1 MSHVKEKSRGVI
13 DEYPYSISKL
23 KSDNPNTSFP
33 SEITDSLLQ
42 SYKVYPVSNEARPE
56 VSR

>member
-23 KSDNPNTSFP
+23 KSDNTDTSFP
-33 SEITDSLLQ
+33 REISESTLQ
-42 SYKVYPVSNEARPE
+42 SYKVYPVL
-56 VSR
+56 V